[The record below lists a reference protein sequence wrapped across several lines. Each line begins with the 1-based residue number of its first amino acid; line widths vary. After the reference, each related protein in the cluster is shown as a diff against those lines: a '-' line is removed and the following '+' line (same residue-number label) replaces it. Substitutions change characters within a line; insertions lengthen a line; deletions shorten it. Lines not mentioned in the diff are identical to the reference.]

1 MIGRVNKA
9 GVLRI
14 DEQCYGCGVLEILNG
29 PERNEM
35 GELWLEIGIDPETRQ
50 SKGGL
55 YCPWRRS
62 DIAPFSLNL

>member
-1 MIGRVNKA
+1 MVIGRAKA

-14 DEQCYGCGVLEILNG
+14 NEQCYGCGVLEILSG

-50 SKGGL
+50 SK
-55 YCPWRRS
+55 RRLILS
-62 DIAPFSLNL
+62 WGEGISHPLA